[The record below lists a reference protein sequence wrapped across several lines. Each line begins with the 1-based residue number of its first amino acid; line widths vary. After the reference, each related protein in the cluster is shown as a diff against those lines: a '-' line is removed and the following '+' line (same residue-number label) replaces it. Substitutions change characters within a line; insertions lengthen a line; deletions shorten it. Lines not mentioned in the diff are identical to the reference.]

1 MNDNTAKTAEPPPE
15 PRRRV
20 GRPPGPQKPRT
31 LTGIAAGSIIRAA
44 GRAGYAHATIDS
56 DGKITLQMIPP
67 VAAAVADEKGDRN
80 EWDTMIKN
88 DEAGG

>member
-15 PRRRV
+15 PRRR
-20 GRPPGPQKPRT
+20 GRPPGPQNPRKM
-31 LTGIAAGSIIRAA
+31 TGIAAGSIIRAA

-67 VAAAVADEKGDRN
+67 ATAPADKADN
-80 EWDTMIKN
+80 EWNELLKAAPTG
-88 DEAGG
+88 ESQG